1 VIGLERGAR
10 AARRYA
16 FGLHERPAQS
26 IRPPRYG
33 RFRLTDT
40 KHHPSG
46 RCRLRRAE
54 RWHRQRRRSGS
65 DLTRG
70 WPRRHRR
77 IGRGSLASR
86 DRSLGI
92 GRDRTAG
99 PRPRGGL
106 IRAAFCQAGR
116 ARIETEDSLRQARDG
131 LIGPGDAFCRP
142 KRRGLWRQ
150 ACRHPMARSR
160 RVRPIR
166 ARWLGQWLAR
176 SRCRRRSGRRRRIGP
191 RQPGLG
197 RVRRGVRTR
206 GIAAAAPGRCVVRS
220 HRLCPHLHATIAAIT
235 ASNSGPDPRPPPRR
249 EHAILP
255 VSDRIAARNRAEPT
269 HIKWEY
275 GQR

>member
-1 VIGLERGAR
+1 MPVAPCRTVASPETAQR
-10 AARRYA
+10 
-16 FGLHERPAQS
+16 ERPY
-26 IRPPRYG
+26 PRLAPQASAH
-33 RFRLTDT
+33 RARLPRGSRL
-40 KHHPSG
+40 HPRNWARSH
-46 RCRLRRAE
+46 RRSPSPRRA
-54 RWHRQRRRSGS
+54 
-65 DLTRG
+65 D
-70 WPRRHRR
+70 PRRFLP
-77 IGRGSLASR
+77 GRTRAHR
-86 DRSLGI
+86 DRGF
-92 GRDRTAG
+92 
-99 PRPRGGL
+99 P
-106 IRAAFCQAGR
+106 C
-116 ARIETEDSLRQARDG
+116 QARDG

-150 ACRHPMARSR
+150 AWRHPMARSR

>member
-1 VIGLERGAR
+1 MPVAPCRTVASPETAQR
-10 AARRYA
+10 
-16 FGLHERPAQS
+16 ERPY
-26 IRPPRYG
+26 PRLAPQASAH
-33 RFRLTDT
+33 RARLPRGSRL
-40 KHHPSG
+40 HPRNWARSH
-46 RCRLRRAE
+46 RRSPSPRRA
-54 RWHRQRRRSGS
+54 
-65 DLTRG
+65 D
-70 WPRRHRR
+70 PRRFLP
-77 IGRGSLASR
+77 GRTRAHR
-86 DRSLGI
+86 DRGF
-92 GRDRTAG
+92 
-99 PRPRGGL
+99 P
-106 IRAAFCQAGR
+106 C
-116 ARIETEDSLRQARDG
+116 QARDG

-150 ACRHPMARSR
+150 AWRHPMARSR

-191 RQPGLG
+191 RPPGHG
-197 RVRRGVRTR
+197 RVREASGRPPR
-206 GIAAAAPGRCVVRS
+206 PGGA
-220 HRLCPHLHATIAAIT
+220 LCEVTGYVPTFTPTIAAIT